1 MLKMWLLRLHRWVT
15 LVLAIPLATLIVT
28 GLILSIEPIVVD
40 SAVRPGSIT
49 TEMLGAALAKHDPDA
64 KARTLMLR
72 AYAGTVSIGGAQR
85 GSGLV
90 HVDLASQQRVESPGA
105 LASLFL
111 STRRVHEHL
120 IDGFGWLVTT
130 STIALIGLIV
140 IGVLMGWPQLRNT
153 LSGWHKGTGW
163 VLLPLLILSPLTGL
177 CLAFGIS
184 FAPPLPQPAGPP
196 IAMADAVRI
205 VGANHDLSGLTWI
218 RARGNAL
225 LARLDD
231 GGEMKVFAV
240 TRGGLQPTARNWP
253 RLLHEGNF
261 ASLWPALINLLIS
274 LALTLL
280 ISTGL
285 WIWARRKLRR
295 RPVRVEAA

>member
-1 MLKMWLLRLHRWVT
+1 MLKVWLLRLHRWVT

-28 GLILSIEPIVVD
+28 GLILSVEPIVID

-49 TEMLGAALAKHDPDA
+49 VDTLTGRASQTRSRLQGAHADA
-64 KARTLMLR
+64 AILCRHRLDRRRAARR
-72 AYAGTVSIGGAQR
+72 R
-85 GSGLV
+85 LV
-90 HVDLASQQRVESPGA
+90 HVDLVSGGRIEFAGRAGLAVSIARAA
-105 LASLFL
+105 L
-111 STRRVHEHL
+111 HEHL
-120 IDGFGWLVTT
+120 IAGFGWLVTA
-130 STIALIGLIV
+130 STIALLALIM

-163 VLLPLLILSPLTGL
+163 MLLPLLILSPLTGL
-177 CLAFGIS
+177 CIAFGIS
-184 FAPPLPQPAGPP
+184 LAPPLPQPAAGAP
-196 IAMADAVRI
+196 IAMADAVKI
-205 VGANHDLSGLTWI
+205 VGASHDLSGLTWI
-218 RARGNAL
+218 RSRGNTL

-240 TRGGLQPTARNWP
+240 TRDGLLPTARNWP

-274 LALTLL
+274 LALLLL

-295 RPVRVEAA
+295 RALA